1 MIMNTSRLLIL
12 MLLAFIEARA
22 AETPLQHVLRVFTV
36 PKADGLVLLA
46 QDLDDRAMFQHLLD
60 ASKTSPEILE
70 KLMVVTTGEDAEVK
84 LLSAE
89 ELRYPTEF
97 DPQQLPGT
105 IAIGDTKLV
114 ALLQKLLEPEPEQ
127 APPAPSATKPAAA
140 AAPEKVNPRHPA
152 NGGLGIIT
160 SITPTAFEVRPLGDE
175 IDFGIDGG
183 RMIHLAL
190 KNTHLAGFQN
200 FNGELQAQ
208 FSSRE
213 MVTAVSVVS
222 GLPVFLGTLSAAQ
235 KTGGE
240 FEKQTETVSLAF
252 LATRSVA
259 MPLSADPASL
269 AKDATDVLARLEVLS
284 IPKADAAA
292 LLDELLD
299 DNVLHFRLQ
308 QAVSAGSGKLEALLS
323 GRARLDDESVLAECD
338 EYRYP
343 VEFDPPQ
350 VVRELVIADDKLLG
364 DLRAGR
370 QTGTGT
376 PPSATNPHNGGFG
389 LMTTATPMKF
399 ATNEVGTRLEIEIRR
414 DEGVL
419 QLIAKPQLSRLLC
432 QRTYAGV
439 QQPVFTAQS
448 ISTTRPARLGIPL
461 FLGTLNRPLK
471 TGLPESEKEDR
482 VWFAF
487 ITLRE

>member
-12 MLLAFIEARA
+12 MLFAFIEARA

-70 KLMVVTTGEDAEVK
+70 KLIVVTTGEDAEVK

-89 ELRYPTEF
+89 ELRYPSEF

-105 IAIGDTKLV
+105 IAIGDTKFV
-114 ALLQKLLEPEPEQ
+114 ALLQKLLEPEQ
-127 APPAPSATKPAAA
+127 AAPAPSATKPAAA
-140 AAPEKVNPRHPA
+140 TPEKVNPRHPA

-160 SITPTAFEVRPLGDE
+160 SITPTAFEMRPLGDE
-175 IDFGIDGG
+175 IDLAIGGG

-190 KNTHLAGFQN
+190 TNTCLAGFQN

-259 MPLSADPASL
+259 MPLSVDPASL
-269 AKDATDVLARLEVLS
+269 AKDTTDVLARLEVVS
-284 IPKADAAA
+284 IPKAEAAV
-292 LLDELLD
+292 LLNEVLD
-299 DNVLHFRLQ
+299 DNVLYSRLK

-323 GRARLDDESVLAECD
+323 GRARLDDESVLKECG

-343 VEFDPPQ
+343 VAFDPPQ
-350 VVRELVIADDKLLG
+350 VVRELVIADDQLLG

-376 PPSATNPHNGGFG
+376 PPSAANPHNGGFG
-389 LMTTATPMKF
+389 LMTTATPTKF

-461 FLGTLNRPLK
+461 FLGTLNRPLN